1 MTNKVMIIDDNE
13 TNLKLLNLVLTKAG
27 FKTDTIINPKFAFDI
42 IKDTKPALILLDIN
56 MPEINGLKLCKMI
69 KKDNETKSIPVIF
82 VSSLKD
88 VKYIAGGL
96 AIGAVDYITKPI
108 KPDEV
113 VARVS
118 VQLQLALAQKKLRK
132 TNEILQKQITEDRL
146 NSSDMQEDFLY
157 SLMQIKN
164 GNNTEKDY
172 ERIKSFIEFITEE
185 IVKSS
190 QYSEDLTTDFVVDTV
205 SKSLNI
211 N

>member
-13 TNLKLLNLVLTKAG
+13 TNVKLLNLVLTKAG

-42 IKDTKPALILLDIN
+42 IKETKPTLILLDIN
-56 MPEINGLKLCKMI
+56 MPEINGLQLCKMI
-69 KKDNETKSIPVIF
+69 KKDSDTKTIPVIF
-82 VSSLKD
+82 VSSLTD

-108 KPDEV
+108 KPEEV

-118 VQLQLALAQKKLRK
+118 VQMQLALAQKKLIK

-164 GNNTEKDY
+164 GSNSEKDY
-172 ERIKSFIEFITEE
+172 ERSKSFIEFITEE

-190 QYSEDLTTDFVVDTV
+190 QYSEDLTTDFVVDAV
-205 SKSLNI
+205 SKSLKH
-211 N
+211 

>member
-13 TNLKLLNLVLTKAG
+13 TNVKLLNLVLTKAG

-42 IKDTKPALILLDIN
+42 IKETKPTLILLDIN
-56 MPEINGLKLCKMI
+56 MPEINGLQLCKMI
-69 KKDNETKSIPVIF
+69 KKDNETKAIPVIF
-82 VSSLKD
+82 VSSLTD

-108 KPDEV
+108 KPEEV

-118 VQLQLALAQKKLRK
+118 VQMQLALAQKKLIK

-164 GNNTEKDY
+164 GQNSDKDY

-190 QYSEDLTTDFVVDTV
+190 QYSEDLTADFVVDAV
-205 SKSLNI
+205 SKSLKH
-211 N
+211 

>member
-13 TNLKLLNLVLTKAG
+13 TNVKLLNLVLTKAG

-42 IKDTKPALILLDIN
+42 IKETKPTLILLDIN
-56 MPEINGLKLCKMI
+56 MPEVNGLQLCKMI
-69 KKDNETKSIPVIF
+69 KKDNETKAIPVIF
-82 VSSLKD
+82 VSSLTD

-108 KPDEV
+108 KPEEV

-118 VQLQLALAQKKLRK
+118 VQMQLALAQKKLIK

-164 GNNTEKDY
+164 GSNSEKDY

-190 QYSEDLTTDFVVDTV
+190 QYSEDLTADFVVETV
-205 SKSLNI
+205 SKSLKR
-211 N
+211 

>member
-13 TNLKLLNLVLTKAG
+13 TNVKLLNLVLTKAG

-42 IKDTKPALILLDIN
+42 IKETKPTLILLDIN
-56 MPEINGLKLCKMI
+56 MPEVNGLQLCKMI
-69 KKDNETKSIPVIF
+69 KKDNETKAIPVIF
-82 VSSLKD
+82 VSSLTD

-108 KPDEV
+108 KPEEV

-118 VQLQLALAQKKLRK
+118 VQMQLALAHKKLKK
-132 TNEILQKQITEDRL
+132 TNEILQKQITEERL

-164 GNNTEKDY
+164 GQNSDKDY
-172 ERIKSFIEFITEE
+172 ERIKLFIEFITEE

-190 QYSEDLTTDFVVDTV
+190 QYSEDLTADFVVDAV
-205 SKSLNI
+205 SKSLKH
-211 N
+211 

>member
-13 TNLKLLNLVLTKAG
+13 TNVKLLNLVLTKAG

-42 IKDTKPALILLDIN
+42 IKETKPTLILLDIN
-56 MPEINGLKLCKMI
+56 MPEINGLQLCKMI
-69 KKDNETKSIPVIF
+69 KKDNETKAIPVIF
-82 VSSLKD
+82 VSSLTD

-108 KPDEV
+108 KPEEV

-118 VQLQLALAQKKLRK
+118 VQMQLALAHKKLKK
-132 TNEILQKQITEDRL
+132 TNEILQKQITEERL

-164 GNNTEKDY
+164 GQNSDKDY

-190 QYSEDLTTDFVVDTV
+190 QYSEDLTTDFVVDAV
-205 SKSLNI
+205 SKSLKH
-211 N
+211 

>member
-1 MTNKVMIIDDNE
+1 
-13 TNLKLLNLVLTKAG
+13 
-27 FKTDTIINPKFAFDI
+27 
-42 IKDTKPALILLDIN
+42 

-69 KKDNETKSIPVIF
+69 KKDNETKAIPVIF
-82 VSSLKD
+82 VSSLTD

-108 KPDEV
+108 KPEEV

-118 VQLQLALAQKKLRK
+118 VQMQLALAQKKLIK

-164 GNNTEKDY
+164 GSNSEKDY

-190 QYSEDLTTDFVVDTV
+190 QYSEDLTADFVVETV
-205 SKSLNI
+205 SKSLKR
-211 N
+211 

>member
-13 TNLKLLNLVLTKAG
+13 TNVKLLNLVLTKAG

-42 IKDTKPALILLDIN
+42 IKDTKPTLILLDIN
-56 MPEINGLKLCKMI
+56 MPEINGLQLCKMI
-69 KKDNETKSIPVIF
+69 KKDNETKAIPVIF
-82 VSSLKD
+82 VSSLTD

-108 KPDEV
+108 KPEEV

-118 VQLQLALAQKKLRK
+118 VQMQLALAQKKLIK

-164 GNNTEKDY
+164 GSNSEKDY

-190 QYSEDLTTDFVVDTV
+190 QYSEDLTADFVVETV
-205 SKSLNI
+205 SKSLKH
-211 N
+211 

>member
-13 TNLKLLNLVLTKAG
+13 TNVKLLNLVLTKAG

-42 IKDTKPALILLDIN
+42 IKETKPTLILLDIN
-56 MPEINGLKLCKMI
+56 MPEINGLQLCKMI
-69 KKDNETKSIPVIF
+69 KKDSDTKTIPVIF
-82 VSSLKD
+82 VSSLTD

-108 KPDEV
+108 KPEEV

-118 VQLQLALAQKKLRK
+118 VQMQLALAQKKLIK

-164 GNNTEKDY
+164 GSNSEKDY

-190 QYSEDLTTDFVVDTV
+190 QYSEDLTTDFVVDAV
-205 SKSLNI
+205 SKSLKH
-211 N
+211 

>member
-13 TNLKLLNLVLTKAG
+13 TNVKLLNLVLTKAG

-42 IKDTKPALILLDIN
+42 IKETKPTLILLDIN
-56 MPEINGLKLCKMI
+56 MPEINGFQLCKML
-69 KKDNETKSIPVIF
+69 KKDKDTKNIPVIF
-82 VSSLKD
+82 VSALTD

-96 AIGAVDYITKPI
+96 ALGGSDYITKPI
-108 KPDEV
+108 KPEEV

-118 VQLQLALAQKKLRK
+118 VQMQLALAQKKLRK
-132 TNEILQKQITEDRL
+132 TNEILQKQLTEDRL

-164 GNNTEKDY
+164 GQNSDKDY
-172 ERIKSFIEFITEE
+172 ERIKSFVEFITEE

-190 QYSEDLTTDFVVDTV
+190 QYSEDLTVDFALDAVL
-205 SKSLNI
+205 KSLKT
-211 N
+211 

>member
-13 TNLKLLNLVLTKAG
+13 TNVKLLNLVLTKAG

-42 IKDTKPALILLDIN
+42 IKDTKPTLILLDIN
-56 MPEINGLKLCKMI
+56 MPEINGLQLCKMI
-69 KKDNETKSIPVIF
+69 KKDNETKAIPVIF
-82 VSSLKD
+82 VSSLTD

-108 KPDEV
+108 KPEEV

-118 VQLQLALAQKKLRK
+118 VQMQLALAQKKLIK

-164 GNNTEKDY
+164 GSNSEKDY

-190 QYSEDLTTDFVVDTV
+190 QYSEDLTADFVVETV
-205 SKSLNI
+205 SKSLKR
-211 N
+211 

>member
-13 TNLKLLNLVLTKAG
+13 TNVKLLNLVLTKAG

-42 IKDTKPALILLDIN
+42 IKETKPALILLDIN
-56 MPEINGLKLCKMI
+56 MPEVNGLQLCKMI
-69 KKDNETKSIPVIF
+69 KKDSETKDIPVIF
-82 VSSLKD
+82 VSSLTD

-108 KPDEV
+108 KPEEV

-118 VQLQLALAQKKLRK
+118 VQMQLALAQKKLKK
-132 TNEILQKQITEDRL
+132 TNEILQKQITEERL

-164 GNNTEKDY
+164 GKDSDKDY

-190 QYSEDLTTDFVVDTV
+190 QYSEDLTTAFVIDVV
-205 SKSLNI
+205 AKSLKN
-211 N
+211 

>member
-13 TNLKLLNLVLTKAG
+13 TNLKLMDLVLSKAG

-42 IKDTKPALILLDIN
+42 IKDTKPTLILLDIN
-56 MPEINGLKLCKMI
+56 MPEINGLQLCKMI
-69 KKDNETKSIPVIF
+69 KKDKEIKDIPVIF
-82 VSSLKD
+82 VSTLSD

-108 KPDEV
+108 KPEEV

-118 VQLQLALAQKKLRK
+118 VQMQLALAQKKLKK
-132 TNEILQKQITEDRL
+132 TNEVLQKQITDDRL

-164 GNNTEKDY
+164 GNHSEKDY
-172 ERIKSFIEFITEE
+172 ERIKSFIEFIIEKT
-185 IVKSS
+185 VKSS
-190 QYSEDLTTDFVVDTV
+190 QYSEDLTTDFVIDVV
-205 SKSLNI
+205 SKSLKI
-211 N
+211 